1 MPCTSKR
8 VQALLAAL
16 LAVLLAAVAST
27 WGHEHTHGEEE
38 CGAMPMHEVLL
49 EGAPGV
55 SSLPSPPPS
64 PPSTYITCRGE
75 RHELTTR
82 SSTVMTRALGWAPAV
97 QQDSETARI
106 VHHPIKLRV

>member
-27 WGHEHTHGEEE
+27 WGHERTHGEEE

-55 SSLPSPPPS
+55 SSLPSPPPARHRHKH
-64 PPSTYITCRGE
+64 ITCKR
-75 RHELTTR
+75 RTYTY
-82 SSTVMTRALGWAPAV
+82 
-97 QQDSETARI
+97 Q
-106 VHHPIKLRV
+106 